1 MSDTE
6 NKVTEDE
13 LEELEGEPLPDREEM
28 ALWPDP
34 SGSGFTIPIEP
45 PAVE

>member
-1 MSDTE
+1 MSTDE
-6 NKVTEDE
+6 DKVTE
-13 LEELEGEPLPDREEM
+13 EELEQVDGEPLPDREEM

-34 SGSGFTIPIEP
+34 SGGFTIPIEP